1 MLNFYNHQAHWNTLC
16 EEHKGPK
23 GYQIVSFDVKAL
35 FPNVPLQYTTDL
47 VLKRIYENY
56 GILTPIT
63 KNEMKEILLLCI
75 TNVHFIF
82 RDAVYLQTD
91 GVLHWDQY

>member
-1 MLNFYNHQAHWNTLC
+1 M
-16 EEHKGPK
+16 
-23 GYQIVSFDVKAL
+23 VSFDVKAL
-35 FPNVPLQYTTDL
+35 FPNVPLEYTTGL

-75 TNVHFIF
+75 KNVHFIF

-91 GVLHWDQY
+91 WVLHWDQYWREYLWFN